1 MWEGDEVCGGSCCGS
16 LVVVSGPLEDV
27 HGKTEVFKDFEGAL
41 GGRPEIARRII
52 ARRLHQFGQELNL
65 ALKIAIDEL
74 ADDARERHE
83 ASASRSTASSMTRA
97 PISASSAVLV
107 SRGRSLQPPLPQP
120 TENIPTPLRPAH
132 IPP

>member
-97 PISASSAVLV
+97 PISASSAVMM
-107 SRGRSLQPPLPQP
+107 SRGEWLTPPF
-120 TENIPTPLRPAH
+120 TPPANDVPRYARPAN
-132 IPP
+132 